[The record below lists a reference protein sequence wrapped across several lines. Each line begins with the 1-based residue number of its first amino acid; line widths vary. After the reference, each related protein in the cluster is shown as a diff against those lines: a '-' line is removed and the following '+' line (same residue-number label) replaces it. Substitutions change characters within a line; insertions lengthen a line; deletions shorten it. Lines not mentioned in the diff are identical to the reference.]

1 MGKKSLRKHSRLSKR
16 NFTFRKT
23 RKNRINHRKNHHKKT
38 QRKTQRKN
46 RRIKMH
52 GGFGPGAG
60 PVGYPLD
67 GGNTSTWPGVSGNDQ
82 GMGHHYALSP
92 VGIPSGL
99 LDPPISSREIPVPFS
114 SSMKYGG
121 GGKRRRI
128 DRQKG
133 GGLIPQDLVNL
144 GRSIQYGASSFVS
157 KFMGG
162 VNNPVNPMPTKDQI
176 IDNNID
182 NNNININRISNN
194 NMNNNMNNSNL
205 SSLHDIAKS
214 TYNKVAAI

>member
-1 MGKKSLRKHSRLSKR
+1 
-16 NFTFRKT
+16 
-23 RKNRINHRKNHHKKT
+23 
-38 QRKTQRKN
+38 
-46 RRIKMH
+46 
-52 GGFGPGAG
+52 
-60 PVGYPLD
+60 
-67 GGNTSTWPGVSGNDQ
+67 
-82 GMGHHYALSP
+82 
-92 VGIPSGL
+92 
-99 LDPPISSREIPVPFS
+99 
-114 SSMKYGG
+114 MKYGG

-157 KFMGG
+157 KFMGD

-194 NMNNNMNNSNL
+194 NMNNNMNNSIF